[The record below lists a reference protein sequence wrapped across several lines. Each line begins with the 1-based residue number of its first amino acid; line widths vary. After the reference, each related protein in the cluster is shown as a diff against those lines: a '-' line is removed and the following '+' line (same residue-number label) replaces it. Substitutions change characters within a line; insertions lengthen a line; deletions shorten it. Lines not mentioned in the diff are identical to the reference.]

1 MDPRL
6 RGDDSEE
13 ASFDGNEEAPLDDRE
28 KASLDD
34 SKDDTRKEVR
44 EY

>member
-13 ASFDGNEEAPLDDRE
+13 ASFDGNEEAPLDGNE
-28 KASLDD
+28 EIPLDG